1 MFTRNIWQVKSN
13 LMAGQLCPTGPTL
26 SSDGS
31 ILSISNSLI
40 LYLSEAWASSEI
52 RSTKRVSSKLQVI
65 QTDHHLDGWICVL
78 NFIAIHPLDISP
90 KTKNVNLMVA

>member
-1 MFTRNIWQVKSN
+1 MFTRNIWQVKFN
-13 LMAGQLCPTGPTL
+13 LMAGQLCPTGPTV
-26 SSDGS
+26 SSAGS

-40 LYLSEAWASSEI
+40 FYLSKTCASSEI
-52 RSTKRVSSKLQVI
+52 IGTKRVSSKLQVI
-65 QTDHHLDGWICVL
+65 QTDYHLWICVL

>member
-1 MFTRNIWQVKSN
+1 MFTRNIWQVKLN

-26 SSDGS
+26 FSDG
-31 ILSISNSLI
+31 SISNSLI
-40 LYLSEAWASSEI
+40 LYLSEAWVSSEI
-52 RSTKRVSSKLQVI
+52 RSTKRVSHKLQVI